1 MSKYYFFFVCW
12 SCFFISCTSDSP
24 LEQALSKSGKNRMQ
38 LEQVLKHYSLHP
50 ADSLKYRAACYLIAN
65 MPGHGWYEGEA
76 FFI

>member
-38 LEQVLKHYSLHP
+38 LEQVLKEYSLHP
-50 ADSLKYRAACYLIAN
+50 ADSLK
-65 MPGHGWYEGEA
+65 
-76 FFI
+76 